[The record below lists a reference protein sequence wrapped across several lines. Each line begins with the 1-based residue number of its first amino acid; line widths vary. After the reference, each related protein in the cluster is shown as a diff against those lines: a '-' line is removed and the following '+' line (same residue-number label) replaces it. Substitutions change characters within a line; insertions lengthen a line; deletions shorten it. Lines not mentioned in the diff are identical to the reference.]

1 MTNSSTGGFLASLT
15 QPDRVG
21 LLTQRVKN
29 LPVAEF
35 VCLLDFIT
43 AEFQQSL
50 QAFDLVNNAALEQI
64 LEQILDALTFKVGQV
79 LHAEHTTIFLV
90 DPDKQQLWSKLPT
103 EANKNPHGHA
113 AANGFPGNF
122 TNGDTAP
129 SGASSNR
136 EATASNN
143 GKVPSPPPIQA
154 SIQELR
160 SPLDLGITGQ
170 AATTGTV
177 QNINNATEHPQFAP
191 SVDALGGLDAQ
202 NLLCMPVRSSSGKV
216 VAVVQLLNKVDDSKG
231 DKDAGEG
238 GFGKEGVGEGKGRK
252 EGIEQG
258 TTNSQHH
265 GNGVHSPSSQNNRGI
280 PFTTA
285 DEKRFQEFA
294 ASIGIIL
301 ESCQSFHAVA
311 RNQRGVAALLKAMT
325 CLSQTLDLNGTLQ
338 VVMKEARDLIQAEH
352 SNFFLFDE
360 SGDRL
365 LQGQTA
371 EGATANATGSRLA
384 QKAISRD
391 RGLVGYVARTGETL
405 NVSNVAQDDRFDPD
419 TDRSPTGP
427 TRNVLCMPVLNPEG
441 KLIGVSQLINRKQ
454 GSFSASDEAFLKAFN
469 TQAAIALENARLFET
484 LLLEQQYQR
493 DILRSLSNAVISTD
507 MEGKIVTINVAALK
521 LLGCPVSEEH
531 DNVSSYEGIW
541 RRHLVG
547 RPVWDILPLEKL
559 QMRLEDSLSY
569 GTRSQIPE
577 QKLNF
582 LVARD
587 IYGYPALAHRHNDQ
601 ILLWNDPK
609 SPFVPPLRNDGT
621 LADKPVTGAEYIDRV
636 NVTVNVA
643 INPLT
648 NPEGE
653 VRGALVVLEDVSRE
667 KRLKATMYRY
677 MNPGVADQA
686 IALGEESLLAGERKD
701 VTILFSDIRGYTTL
715 TEDLGATEVVSML
728 NAYFGTMVEA
738 VFEYGG
744 TLDKFIGD
752 ALMAVFGAPLPLDDD
767 HAWMAVACA
776 LEMRSRLNK
785 LNRHRQLLNQTPI
798 HIGIGIGSGE
808 VVVGNIGSSRRMD
821 YTAIGDAVNV
831 SARLESLTKEYG
843 CDMIVSESTY
853 AHCRDRVWARDLDRV
868 RVKGKTETTRI
879 YEILGLKSRRLSR
892 TQQEFLERY
901 HMGRRAYES
910 HQFQRALVHFAAA
923 QQLRPRDHGVALHI
937 DRVTAALDCPPADFW
952 NAYQLEDEPG

>member
-1 MTNSSTGGFLASLT
+1 MTSSSTGGFLASLT

-21 LLTQRVKN
+21 MLTQRVKN

-64 LEQILDALTFKVGQV
+64 LSQILDALTFKVGQV

-90 DPDKQQLWSKLPT
+90 DSDKQQLWSTLPVEGET
-103 EANKNPHGHA
+103 SANGNSGHGA
-113 AANGFPGNF
+113 QNGAAVNNAAN
-122 TNGDTAP
+122 A
-129 SGASSNR
+129 
-136 EATASNN
+136 ATP
-143 GKVPSPPPIQA
+143 V
-154 SIQELR
+154 QELR
-160 SPLDLGITGQ
+160 SPLNLGITGQ

-177 QNINNATEHPQFAP
+177 QNINNVTEHSKFAP
-191 SVDALGGLDAQ
+191 TIDALGGLRAR
-202 NLLCMPVRSSSGKV
+202 NLLCMPVRSSGGEV
-216 VAVVQLLNKVDDSKG
+216 VAVVQLLNKVEDQ
-231 DKDAGEG
+231 AGETDG
-238 GFGKEGVGEGKGRK
+238 AEVGAKNVSTQTISTQKNNQNDVNELAKEAIANALVEESGDD
-252 EGIEQG
+252 
-258 TTNSQHH
+258 
-265 GNGVHSPSSQNNRGI
+265 I
-280 PFTTA
+280 PFTDD

-311 RNQRGVAALLKAMT
+311 RNQRGVTALLEAMT
-325 CLSQTLDLNGTLQ
+325 CLSQTLDLNGTLR

-352 SNFFLFDE
+352 GNFFLYDAE
-360 SGDRL
+360 GDRL
-365 LQGQTA
+365 LRGQTS
-371 EGATANATGSRLA
+371 TPSPVHPSRTSE
-384 QKAISRD
+384 AIPRD
-391 RGLVGYVARTGETL
+391 RGLVSHVARTGETL
-405 NVSNVAQDDRFDPD
+405 NISNVALDERFDPEI
-419 TDRSPTGP
+419 DRCPTGP
-427 TRNVLCMPVLNPEG
+427 TRNVLCMPVFNPEG

-469 TQAAIALENARLFET
+469 TQAGVALENARLFET
-484 LLLEQQYQR
+484 VLLEQQYQR

-507 MEGKIVTINVAALK
+507 MDGNIVTINIAALK
-521 LLGCPVSEEH
+521 LLGCPVSEES
-531 DNVSSYEGIW
+531 DRVSAYEGIW

-547 RPVWDILPLEKL
+547 RPVWDVLPLDKL

-569 GTRSQIPE
+569 GARSQIPE
-577 QKLNF
+577 QRLNL

-587 IYGYPALAHRHNDQ
+587 TYGYPALANRRNDQ
-601 ILLWNDPK
+601 ILLWNDPRT
-609 SPFVPPLRNDGT
+609 PFVPPSQNDGSPPGT
-621 LADKPVTGAEYIDRV
+621 SAAGAEYIEHV

-715 TEDLGATEVVSML
+715 TEDLGAAEVVSML
-728 NAYFGTMVEA
+728 NSYFGTMVEA

-831 SARLESLTKEYG
+831 SARLESLTKEYA

-868 RVKGKTETTRI
+868 RVKGKTEFIRI
-879 YEILGLKSRRLSR
+879 YEILGLKSKRLSR

-901 HMGRRAYES
+901 HMGRRAYET
-910 HQFQRALVHFAAA
+910 HQFQQALVHFAAA
-923 QQLRPRDHGVALHI
+923 QQLRPQDRGVALHI

-952 NAYQLEDEPG
+952 DIYQLKDKNP

>member
-64 LEQILDALTFKVGQV
+64 LEQILEALTFKVGQV
-79 LHAEHTTIFLV
+79 LLAEHTTIFLV
-90 DPDKQQLWSKLPT
+90 DPDKHQLWSKLPT
-103 EANKNPHGHA
+103 EANKNTRSHTS
-113 AANGFPGNF
+113 
-122 TNGDTAP
+122 TNGSSDDLGHGSTGQGDVSLNGASP
-129 SGASSNR
+129 SKTSGAGNNSSL
-136 EATASNN
+136 
-143 GKVPSPPPIQA
+143 PSA
-154 SIQELR
+154 QELR
-160 SPLDLGITGQ
+160 SPLHLGITGQ

-177 QNINNATEHPQFAP
+177 QNINNATEHPKFAP
-191 SVDALGGLDAQ
+191 TVDALGGLDAR
-202 NLLCMPVRSSSGKV
+202 NLLCMPVRSSSGTV
-216 VAVVQLLNKVDDSKG
+216 VAVVQLLNKVDGKPDGDADETHTHNQSTTSPGHRTAPSKA
-231 DKDAGEG
+231 DW
-238 GFGKEGVGEGKGRK
+238 
-252 EGIEQG
+252 
-258 TTNSQHH
+258 
-265 GNGVHSPSSQNNRGI
+265 NGADI
-280 PFTTA
+280 PFTAA

-311 RNQRGVAALLKAMT
+311 RNQRGVTALLKAMT

-352 SNFFLFDE
+352 SNFFLFNE

-365 LQGQTA
+365 LQGQTSPLDPSHPA
-371 EGATANATGSRLA
+371 PPSQTVSRN
-384 QKAISRD
+384 
-391 RGLVGYVARTGETL
+391 RGLLGYVARTGETL
-405 NVSNVAQDDRFDPD
+405 NISTVAQDDRFDPD

-427 TRNVLCMPVLNPEG
+427 TRNVLCMPVFNPEG
-441 KLIGVSQLINRKQ
+441 QLIGVSQLINRKQ
-454 GSFSASDEAFLKAFN
+454 GSFTASDEAFLKAFN

-493 DILRSLSNAVISTD
+493 DILSSLSNAVISTD
-507 MEGKIVTINVAALK
+507 LEGNIVTINIAALK
-521 LLGCPVSEEH
+521 LLGCPVSEER
-531 DNVSSYEGIW
+531 DSSVSTYEGIW

-547 RPVWDILPLEKL
+547 RPVWDILPLDKL
-559 QMRLEDSLSY
+559 HLRLEDSLTY
-569 GTRSQIPE
+569 GARSQIPE
-577 QKLNF
+577 QKLNL

-587 IYGYPALAHRHNDQ
+587 TYGYPALAHRRNDQ
-601 ILLWNDPK
+601 ILLWNDSK
-609 SPFVPPLRNDGT
+609 YPFIPPPGDDDTVSDTPG
-621 LADKPVTGAEYIDRV
+621 TGADHIERV
-636 NVTVNVA
+636 NVTGNVA

-728 NAYFGTMVEA
+728 NSYFGTMVEA

-785 LNRHRQLLNQTPI
+785 LNRHRQLLNQPPI
-798 HIGIGIGSGE
+798 QIGIGIGSGE

-831 SARLESLTKEYG
+831 SARLESLTKEYR

-910 HQFQRALVHFAAA
+910 HKFQRALVHFAAA

-952 NAYQLEDEPG
+952 NVYQLEEDT